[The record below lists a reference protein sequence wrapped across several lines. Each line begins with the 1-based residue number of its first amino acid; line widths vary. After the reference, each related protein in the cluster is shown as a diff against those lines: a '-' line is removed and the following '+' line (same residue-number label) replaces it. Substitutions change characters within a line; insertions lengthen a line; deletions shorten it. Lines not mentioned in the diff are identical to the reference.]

1 MPQATNQPTSMRCIR
16 THTSIQPRRI
26 PTHTITTNT
35 IITSIDSKLL
45 TEFPCLTCEPVAV
58 LPLGKDIFSLSLFK
72 LHSLAS
78 HGADAEVP
86 LFRALKNL
94 GG

>member
-1 MPQATNQPTSMRCIR
+1 
-16 THTSIQPRRI
+16 
-26 PTHTITTNT
+26 
-35 IITSIDSKLL
+35 
-45 TEFPCLTCEPVAV
+45 VAV